1 MSQVHVFLTNSIIN
15 DKQGRVGNR
24 LNQKKKKK
32 KKKKRGRGKKGG
44 TKKKKKKKKKNLLTL
59 KYSLTDKG
67 EQSYFCS

>member
-1 MSQVHVFLTNSIIN
+1 MSQVHVFLTNNIIN

-24 LNQKKKKK
+24 LNQ
-32 KKKKRGRGKKGG
+32 
-44 TKKKKKKKKKNLLTL
+44 KKKNLLTL